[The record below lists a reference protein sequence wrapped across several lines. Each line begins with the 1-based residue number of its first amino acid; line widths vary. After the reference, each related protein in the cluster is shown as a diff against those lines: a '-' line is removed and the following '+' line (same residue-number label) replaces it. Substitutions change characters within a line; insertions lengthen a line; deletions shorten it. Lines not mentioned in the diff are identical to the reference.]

1 MALIESE
8 AGLIGRLRDLFHTSF
23 QTQVQVG
30 IGDDAAVIK
39 SSNNKLVATVDMA
52 VEDIHFSKKW
62 STPFQIGAK
71 LTTANLADIFAMG
84 AVPKYLLVAAGINE
98 LNNSETVTELAKG
111 IRSVA
116 DRFEVTVIGGD
127 LSKSEKMTLSI
138 TALGELSA
146 QPILRSGA
154 RVGDLIYLSSLTGLS
169 AGGLA
174 ILNREL
180 DRPRYVVEAHL
191 NPKLVAPEKL
201 IKVATSMCDV
211 SDGLATDAS
220 HLSYASNV
228 DFNLSKD
235 LISQAADFKDL
246 AELAKELNEDVFDWI
261 LTGGEDHFFLATVG
275 KENESNE
282 LGIQIGSVGKGEGKL
297 LLDGEEIKK
306 TGYQHF

>member
-1 MALIESE
+1 VALIESE
-8 AGLIGRLRDLFHTSF
+8 AGLIERLRDLFHTSF

-52 VEDIHFSKKW
+52 VEDIHFNKKW

-84 AVPKYLLVAAGINE
+84 AVPKYLLVAAGISE
-98 LNNSETVTELAKG
+98 VNNSETVAELAKG

-127 LSKSEKMTLSI
+127 LSKSEKMSLSI
-138 TALGELSA
+138 TALGELST

-169 AGGLA
+169 AAGLA

-191 NPKLVAPEKL
+191 NPKLVAPDKL

-211 SDGLATDAS
+211 SDGLATDAA

-228 DFNLSKD
+228 NFNLSKD

-282 LGIQIGSVGKGEGKL
+282 LGIQIGSVEKGEGKL
-297 LLDGEEIKK
+297 LLDGVEIKK
-306 TGYQHF
+306 SGYQHF

>member
-1 MALIESE
+1 VALIESE
-8 AGLIGRLRDLFHTSF
+8 AGLIARLRDLFHTSF

-52 VEDIHFSKKW
+52 VEDIHFNKKW

-84 AVPKYLLVAAGINE
+84 AIPKYLLVAAGISE

-116 DRFEVTVIGGD
+116 DKFEVTVIGGD

-138 TALGELSA
+138 TALGELSD

-169 AGGLA
+169 AAGLA

-201 IKVATSMCDV
+201 VKVATSMCDV
-211 SDGLATDAS
+211 SDGLATDAA

-228 DFNLSKD
+228 NFNLSKD

-246 AELAKELNEDVFDWI
+246 AELAKELGEDVFDWI

-297 LLDGEEIKK
+297 LLDGVEIKK

>member
-8 AGLIGRLRDLFHTSF
+8 AGLIARLRDLFHTSF
-23 QTQVQVG
+23 QTEVQVG

-52 VEDIHFSKKW
+52 VEGIHFHRKW
-62 STPFQIGAK
+62 SSPFQIGAK

-98 LNNSETVTELAKG
+98 LNNSETVSELAKG

-116 DRFEVTVIGGD
+116 DKFEVSVIGGD

-146 QPILRSGA
+146 QPILRSGG

-169 AGGLA
+169 AAGLA
-174 ILNREL
+174 ILNRDL

-191 NPKLVAPEKL
+191 NPKLVAPDKL

-211 SDGLATDAS
+211 SDGLATDAA
-220 HLSYASNV
+220 HLANASAVNL
-228 DFNLSKD
+228 NLSKD
-235 LISQAADFKDL
+235 LISKADDFKDL

-261 LTGGEDHFFLATVG
+261 LTGGEDHFFLATVD
-275 KENESNE
+275 KKNESSE
-282 LGIQIGSVGKGEGKL
+282 LGIKIGTVEKGDGKL
-297 LLDGEEIKK
+297 LLDGIEIKES
-306 TGYQHF
+306 GYQHF

>member
-1 MALIESE
+1 MIESE
-8 AGLIGRLRDLFHTSF
+8 AGLIERLRDLFHTSF

-52 VEDIHFSKKW
+52 VEDIHFNKRW
-62 STPFQIGAK
+62 SSPFQIGAK

-84 AVPKYLLVAAGINE
+84 AVPKYLLVAAGISE
-98 LNNSETVTELAKG
+98 VNNSETVAELAKG

-127 LSKSEKMTLSI
+127 LSKSEKMSLSI

-154 RVGDLIYLSSLTGLS
+154 KVGDLIYLSSLTGLS
-169 AGGLA
+169 AAGLA

-191 NPKLVAPEKL
+191 NPKLVAPDKL

-211 SDGLATDAS
+211 SDGLATDAA

-228 DFNLSKD
+228 NFNLSKD

-297 LLDGEEIKK
+297 LLDGVEIKK
-306 TGYQHF
+306 SGYQHF

>member
-1 MALIESE
+1 MIESE
-8 AGLIGRLRDLFHTSF
+8 AGLIARLRDLFHTSF

-52 VEDIHFSKKW
+52 VEDIHFNRKW

-138 TALGELSA
+138 TALGELSD

-169 AGGLA
+169 AAGLA

-191 NPKLVAPEKL
+191 NPKLVAPDKL

-228 DFNLSKD
+228 NFNLSKD

-261 LTGGEDHFFLATVG
+261 LTGGEDHFFLATVD

-297 LLDGEEIKK
+297 LLDGVEVKK
-306 TGYQHF
+306 SGYQHF

>member
-1 MALIESE
+1 MIESE
-8 AGLIGRLRDLFHTSF
+8 AGLIARLRDLFHTSF
-23 QTQVQVG
+23 QTEVQVG

-52 VEDIHFSKKW
+52 VEGIHFDKKW
-62 STPFQIGAK
+62 SSPFQIGAK

-98 LNNSETVTELAKG
+98 LNNSETVSELAKG

-116 DRFEVTVIGGD
+116 DKFEVSVIGGD

-146 QPILRSGA
+146 QPILRSGG
-154 RVGDLIYLSSLTGLS
+154 RVGDIIYLSSLTGLS
-169 AGGLA
+169 AAGLA
-174 ILNREL
+174 ILNRDL

-191 NPKLVAPEKL
+191 NPKLVAPDKL

-211 SDGLATDAS
+211 SDGLATDAA
-220 HLSYASNV
+220 HLANASAVN
-228 DFNLSKD
+228 FNLSKD
-235 LISQAADFKDL
+235 LISKANDFKDL

-261 LTGGEDHFFLATVG
+261 LTGGEDHFFLATVD
-275 KENESNE
+275 KKNESNE
-282 LGIQIGSVGKGEGKL
+282 LGIKIGIVEKGDGKL
-297 LLDGEEIKK
+297 LLDGIEVKES
-306 TGYQHF
+306 GYQHF

>member
-1 MALIESE
+1 MIESE
-8 AGLIGRLRDLFHTSF
+8 AGLIARLRDLFHTSF

-52 VEDIHFSKKW
+52 VEDIHFNKKW
-62 STPFQIGAK
+62 SSPFQIGAK

-84 AVPKYLLVAAGINE
+84 AIPKYLLVAAGISE

-116 DRFEVTVIGGD
+116 DKFEVTVIGGD

-138 TALGELSA
+138 TALGELSD

-169 AGGLA
+169 AAGLA

-211 SDGLATDAS
+211 SDGLATDAA

-228 DFNLSKD
+228 NFNLSKD

-261 LTGGEDHFFLATVG
+261 LTGGEDHFFLATVD
-275 KENESNE
+275 KKNESNE
-282 LGIQIGSVGKGEGKL
+282 LGIKIGIVEKGDGKL
-297 LLDGEEIKK
+297 LLDGIEVKES
-306 TGYQHF
+306 GYQHF

>member
-1 MALIESE
+1 MIESE
-8 AGLIGRLRDLFHTSF
+8 AGLIARLRDLFHTSF
-23 QTQVQVG
+23 QTEVQVG

-52 VEDIHFSKKW
+52 VEGIHFHRKW
-62 STPFQIGAK
+62 SSPFQIGAK

-98 LNNSETVTELAKG
+98 LNNSETVSELAKG

-116 DRFEVTVIGGD
+116 DKFEVSVIGGD

-146 QPILRSGA
+146 QPILRSGG

-169 AGGLA
+169 AAGLA
-174 ILNREL
+174 ILNRDL

-191 NPKLVAPEKL
+191 NPKLVAPDKL

-211 SDGLATDAS
+211 SDGLATDAA
-220 HLSYASNV
+220 HLANASAVN
-228 DFNLSKD
+228 FNLSKD
-235 LISQAADFKDL
+235 LISKADDFKDL

-261 LTGGEDHFFLATVG
+261 LTGGEDHFFLATVD
-275 KENESNE
+275 KKNESNE
-282 LGIQIGSVGKGEGKL
+282 LGIKIGIVEEGDGKL
-297 LLDGEEIKK
+297 LLDGIEIKES
-306 TGYQHF
+306 GYQHF

>member
-1 MALIESE
+1 MIESE
-8 AGLIGRLRDLFHTSF
+8 AGLIARLRDLFHTSF

-39 SSNNKLVATVDMA
+39 SSSNKLVATVDMA
-52 VEDIHFSKKW
+52 VEDIHFNKKW
-62 STPFQIGAK
+62 SSPFQIGAK

-84 AVPKYLLVAAGINE
+84 AIPKYLLVAAGISE
-98 LNNSETVTELAKG
+98 LDNSETVTELAKG

-116 DRFEVTVIGGD
+116 DKFEVTVIGGD

-169 AGGLA
+169 AAGLA

-191 NPKLVAPEKL
+191 NPKLVVPDKL

-211 SDGLATDAS
+211 SDGLATDAA

-228 DFNLSKD
+228 NFNLSKD

-246 AELAKELNEDVFDWI
+246 AELAEELNEDVFDWI
-261 LTGGEDHFFLATVG
+261 LTGGEDHFFLATVD
-275 KENESNE
+275 KKNESSE
-282 LGIQIGSVGKGEGKL
+282 LGIKIGIVEKGDGKL
-297 LLDGEEIKK
+297 LLDGIEVKES
-306 TGYQHF
+306 GYQHF

>member
-52 VEDIHFSKKW
+52 VEDIHFNKKW

-84 AVPKYLLVAAGINE
+84 AIPKYLLVAAGISE

-116 DRFEVTVIGGD
+116 DKFEVTVIGGD

-138 TALGELSA
+138 TALGELSD

-169 AGGLA
+169 AAGLA

-220 HLSYASNV
+220 HLSHASNV
-228 DFNLSKD
+228 NFNLSKD

-246 AELAKELNEDVFDWI
+246 AELAKELGEDVFDWI

-297 LLDGEEIKK
+297 LLDGVEIKK

>member
-1 MALIESE
+1 LIESE
-8 AGLIGRLRDLFHTSF
+8 AGLIARLRDLFHTSF

-39 SSNNKLVATVDMA
+39 SSSNKLVATVDMA
-52 VEDIHFSKKW
+52 VEDIHFNKKW
-62 STPFQIGAK
+62 SSPFQIGAK

-84 AVPKYLLVAAGINE
+84 AIPKYLLVAAGISE

-116 DRFEVTVIGGD
+116 DKFEVTVIGGD

-138 TALGELSA
+138 TALGELSD

-154 RVGDLIYLSSLTGLS
+154 RVGDLIYLSALTGLS
-169 AGGLA
+169 AAGLA

-191 NPKLVAPEKL
+191 NPKLVAPDKL

-211 SDGLATDAS
+211 SDGLATDAA

-228 DFNLSKD
+228 NFNLSKD

-297 LLDGEEIKK
+297 LLDGVEIKK

>member
-1 MALIESE
+1 LIESE
-8 AGLIGRLRDLFHTSF
+8 AGLIARLRDLFHTSF

-39 SSNNKLVATVDMA
+39 SSSNKLVATVDMA
-52 VEDIHFSKKW
+52 VEDIHFNKKW
-62 STPFQIGAK
+62 SSPFQIGAK

-84 AVPKYLLVAAGINE
+84 AIPKYLLVAAGISE
-98 LNNSETVTELAKG
+98 LDNSETVTELAKG

-116 DRFEVTVIGGD
+116 DKFEVTVIGGD

-169 AGGLA
+169 AAGLA

-211 SDGLATDAS
+211 SDGLATDAA

-228 DFNLSKD
+228 NFNLSKD

-246 AELAKELNEDVFDWI
+246 AELAEELNEDVFDWI

-297 LLDGEEIKK
+297 LLDGVEIKK

>member
-1 MALIESE
+1 VALIESE
-8 AGLIGRLRDLFHTSF
+8 AGLIARLRDLFHTSF
-23 QTQVQVG
+23 QTEVQVG

-52 VEDIHFSKKW
+52 VEGIHFHRKW
-62 STPFQIGAK
+62 SSPFQIGAK

-98 LNNSETVTELAKG
+98 LNNSETVSELAKG

-116 DRFEVTVIGGD
+116 DKFEVSVIGGD

-146 QPILRSGA
+146 QPILRSGG

-169 AGGLA
+169 AAGLA
-174 ILNREL
+174 ILNRDL

-191 NPKLVAPEKL
+191 NPKLVAPDKL

-211 SDGLATDAS
+211 SDGLATDAA
-220 HLSYASNV
+220 HLANASAVN
-228 DFNLSKD
+228 FNLSKE
-235 LISQAADFKDL
+235 LISKADDFKDL

-261 LTGGEDHFFLATVG
+261 LTGGEDHFFLATVD
-275 KENESNE
+275 KKNESSE
-282 LGIQIGSVGKGEGKL
+282 LVN
-297 LLDGEEIKK
+297 
-306 TGYQHF
+306 

>member
-1 MALIESE
+1 MIESE
-8 AGLIGRLRDLFHTSF
+8 AGLIARLRDLFHTSF

-39 SSNNKLVATVDMA
+39 SSSNKLVATVDMA
-52 VEDIHFSKKW
+52 VEDIHFNKKW
-62 STPFQIGAK
+62 SSPFQIGAK

-84 AVPKYLLVAAGINE
+84 AVPKYLLVAAGISE

-116 DRFEVTVIGGD
+116 DKFEVTVIGGD

-138 TALGELSA
+138 TALGELSD

-169 AGGLA
+169 AAGLA

-191 NPKLVAPEKL
+191 NPKLVAPDKL

-211 SDGLATDAS
+211 SDGLATDAA

-228 DFNLSKD
+228 NFNLSKD

-246 AELAKELNEDVFDWI
+246 AELAEELNEDVFDWI

-297 LLDGEEIKK
+297 LLDGVEIKK

>member
-1 MALIESE
+1 MVLIESE
-8 AGLIGRLRDLFHTSF
+8 AGLIARLRDLFHTSF

-52 VEDIHFSKKW
+52 VEGIHFNKKW

-98 LNNSETVTELAKG
+98 LNNSETVSELARG
-111 IRSVA
+111 IRFVA
-116 DRFEVTVIGGD
+116 DKFEVSVIGGD

-138 TALGELSA
+138 TALGELST

-169 AGGLA
+169 AAGLA
-174 ILNREL
+174 ILKRDL

-191 NPKLVAPEKL
+191 NPKLVAPDEL
-201 IKVATSMCDV
+201 IRVATSMCDV

-220 HLSYASNV
+220 HLATASVVN
-228 DFNLSKD
+228 FNLSKD
-235 LISQAADFKDL
+235 LISKATDFKDL

-275 KENESNE
+275 KENESSK
-282 LGIQIGSVGKGEGKL
+282 LGVQIGSVENGDGKL
-297 LLDGEEIKK
+297 LLDSVELKK

>member
-1 MALIESE
+1 MIESE
-8 AGLIGRLRDLFHTSF
+8 AGLIARLRDLFHTSF

-52 VEDIHFSKKW
+52 VEDIHFNRKW
-62 STPFQIGAK
+62 SSPFQIGAK

-169 AGGLA
+169 AAGLA

-191 NPKLVAPEKL
+191 NPKLVAPDKL

-228 DFNLSKD
+228 NFNLSKD

-261 LTGGEDHFFLATVG
+261 LTGGEDHFFLATVD

-297 LLDGEEIKK
+297 LLDGVEVKK
-306 TGYQHF
+306 SGYQHF

>member
-1 MALIESE
+1 MIESE
-8 AGLIGRLRDLFHTSF
+8 AGLIARLRDLFHTSF

-98 LNNSETVTELAKG
+98 LNNSKTVTELAKG

-169 AGGLA
+169 AAGLA

-211 SDGLATDAS
+211 SDGLATDAA

-228 DFNLSKD
+228 NFNLSKD

-261 LTGGEDHFFLATVG
+261 LTGGEDHFFLATVD

-297 LLDGEEIKK
+297 LLDGVEVKK
-306 TGYQHF
+306 SGYQHF

>member
-1 MALIESE
+1 MIESE
-8 AGLIGRLRDLFHTSF
+8 AGLIARLRDLFHTSF
-23 QTQVQVG
+23 QTEVHVG

-52 VEDIHFSKKW
+52 VEGIHFDKKW
-62 STPFQIGAK
+62 SSPFQIGAK

-98 LNNSETVTELAKG
+98 LNNSETVSELAKG

-116 DRFEVTVIGGD
+116 DKFEVSVIGGD

-146 QPILRSGA
+146 QPILRSGG
-154 RVGDLIYLSSLTGLS
+154 RVGDIIYLSSLTGLS
-169 AGGLA
+169 AAGLA
-174 ILNREL
+174 ILNRDL

-191 NPKLVAPEKL
+191 NPKLVAPDKL

-211 SDGLATDAS
+211 SDGLATDAA
-220 HLSYASNV
+220 HLANASAVN
-228 DFNLSKD
+228 FNLSKD
-235 LISQAADFKDL
+235 LISKADDFKDL

-261 LTGGEDHFFLATVG
+261 LTGGEDHFFLATVD
-275 KENESNE
+275 KKNESSE
-282 LGIQIGSVGKGEGKL
+282 LGIKIGIVEKGDGKL
-297 LLDGEEIKK
+297 LLDGIEVKES
-306 TGYQHF
+306 GYQHF

>member
-1 MALIESE
+1 VALIESE
-8 AGLIGRLRDLFHTSF
+8 AGLIARLRDLFHTSF

-52 VEDIHFSKKW
+52 VEDIHFNKKW
-62 STPFQIGAK
+62 SSPFQIGAK

-84 AVPKYLLVAAGINE
+84 AIPKYLLVAAGISE
-98 LNNSETVTELAKG
+98 LDNSETVTELAKG

-116 DRFEVTVIGGD
+116 DKFEVTVIGGD

-138 TALGELSA
+138 TALGELSG

-169 AGGLA
+169 AAGLA

-211 SDGLATDAS
+211 SDGLATDAA

-228 DFNLSKD
+228 NFNLSKD

-282 LGIQIGSVGKGEGKL
+282 LGIQIGSVGKGEGKF
-297 LLDGEEIKK
+297 LLDGVEIKK

>member
-1 MALIESE
+1 VALIESE
-8 AGLIGRLRDLFHTSF
+8 AGLIARLRDLFHTSF

-52 VEDIHFSKKW
+52 VEDIHFNKKW

-84 AVPKYLLVAAGINE
+84 AIPKYLLVAAGISE

-116 DRFEVTVIGGD
+116 DKFEVTVIGGD

-138 TALGELSA
+138 TALGELSD

-169 AGGLA
+169 AAGLA

-228 DFNLSKD
+228 NFNLSKD

-246 AELAKELNEDVFDWI
+246 AELAKELGEDVFDWI

-297 LLDGEEIKK
+297 LLDGVEIKK

>member
-1 MALIESE
+1 MIESE
-8 AGLIGRLRDLFHTSF
+8 AGLIARLRDLFHTSF

-39 SSNNKLVATVDMA
+39 SSDNKLVATVDMA
-52 VEDIHFSKKW
+52 VEDIHFNKKW

-84 AVPKYLLVAAGINE
+84 AIPKYLLVAAGISE

-116 DRFEVTVIGGD
+116 DKFEVTVIGGD

-138 TALGELSA
+138 TALGELSD

-169 AGGLA
+169 AAGLA

-228 DFNLSKD
+228 NFNLSKD

-246 AELAKELNEDVFDWI
+246 AELAKELSEDVFDWI

-297 LLDGEEIKK
+297 LLDGVEIKK

>member
-1 MALIESE
+1 VALIESE
-8 AGLIGRLRDLFHTSF
+8 AGLIARLRDLFHTSF

-52 VEDIHFSKKW
+52 VEDIHFNKKW

-84 AVPKYLLVAAGINE
+84 AIPKYLLVAAGISE
-98 LNNSETVTELAKG
+98 LDNSETVTELAKG

-116 DRFEVTVIGGD
+116 DKFEVTVIGGD

-138 TALGELSA
+138 TALGELSG

-169 AGGLA
+169 AAGLA

-191 NPKLVAPEKL
+191 NPKLVAPDKL

-211 SDGLATDAS
+211 SDGLVTDAA

-228 DFNLSKD
+228 NFNLSKD

-297 LLDGEEIKK
+297 ILDGVEIKK

>member
-8 AGLIGRLRDLFHTSF
+8 AGLIARLRDLFHTSF

-52 VEDIHFSKKW
+52 VEDIHFNKKW

-84 AVPKYLLVAAGINE
+84 AIPKYLLVAAGISE

-116 DRFEVTVIGGD
+116 DNFEVTVIGGD

-138 TALGELSA
+138 TALGELSD

-169 AGGLA
+169 AAGLA

-191 NPKLVAPEKL
+191 NPKLVAPDKL

-211 SDGLATDAS
+211 SDGLATDAA

-228 DFNLSKD
+228 NFNLSKD

-246 AELAKELNEDVFDWI
+246 AELAEELNEDVFDWI

-297 LLDGEEIKK
+297 LLDGVEIKK

>member
-1 MALIESE
+1 VALIESE
-8 AGLIGRLRDLFHTSF
+8 AGLIARLRDLFHTSF

-39 SSNNKLVATVDMA
+39 SSSNKLVATVDMA
-52 VEDIHFSKKW
+52 VEDIHFNKKW
-62 STPFQIGAK
+62 SSPFQIGAK

-84 AVPKYLLVAAGINE
+84 AIPKYLLVAAGISE
-98 LNNSETVTELAKG
+98 LDNSETVTELAKG

-116 DRFEVTVIGGD
+116 DKFEVTVIGGD

-169 AGGLA
+169 AAGLA

-191 NPKLVAPEKL
+191 NPKLVAPDKL

-211 SDGLATDAS
+211 SDGLATDAA
-220 HLSYASNV
+220 HLSCASNV
-228 DFNLSKD
+228 NFNLSKD

-297 LLDGEEIKK
+297 LLDGVEIKK

>member
-1 MALIESE
+1 MIESE
-8 AGLIGRLRDLFHTSF
+8 AGLIARLRDLFHTSF
-23 QTQVQVG
+23 QTEVQVG

-52 VEDIHFSKKW
+52 VEGIHFHRKW
-62 STPFQIGAK
+62 SSPFQIGAK

-98 LNNSETVTELAKG
+98 LNNSETVSELAKG

-116 DRFEVTVIGGD
+116 DKFEVSVIGGD

-146 QPILRSGA
+146 QPILRSGG

-169 AGGLA
+169 AAGLA
-174 ILNREL
+174 ILNRDL

-191 NPKLVAPEKL
+191 NPKLVAPDKL

-211 SDGLATDAS
+211 SDGLATDAA
-220 HLSYASNV
+220 HLANASAVN
-228 DFNLSKD
+228 FNLSKD
-235 LISQAADFKDL
+235 LISKADDFKDL

-261 LTGGEDHFFLATVG
+261 LTGGEDHFFLATVD
-275 KENESNE
+275 KKNESSE
-282 LGIQIGSVGKGEGKL
+282 LGIKIGIVEKGDGKL
-297 LLDGEEIKK
+297 LLDGIEIKES
-306 TGYQHF
+306 GYQHF